1 MLSANWLRFSGELTR
16 IDPKRFTPAGIAIV
30 EAVLLHRSE
39 PIIGGGKRRIECELT
54 VQASD
59 RLAESLG
66 QQTVGERV
74 TVQGVLNRRSLNSQQ
89 LILILNELEKE

>member
-1 MLSANWLRFSGELTR
+1 MQSDNWLTLRGELTH
-16 IDPKRFTPAGIAIV
+16 IEPQRFTPAGIAIV

-39 PIIGGGKRRIECELT
+39 QVIGGAKRRVECELT

-59 RLAESLG
+59 QRAGVLGRQKVGAQVALA
-66 QQTVGERV
+66 
-74 TVQGVLNRRSLNSQQ
+74 GVLNRRSVNSRQ